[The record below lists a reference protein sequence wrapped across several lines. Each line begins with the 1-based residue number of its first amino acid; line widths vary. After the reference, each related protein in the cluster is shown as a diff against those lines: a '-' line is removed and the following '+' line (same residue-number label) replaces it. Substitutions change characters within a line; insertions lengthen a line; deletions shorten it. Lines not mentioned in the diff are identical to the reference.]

1 MYKVELNKKME
12 YIKAL
17 FVTITTG
24 VAAFLHPIAGDVYSL
39 FIVFVLNFVFGL
51 ANGLIVHDE
60 SFRFKKAFMCL
71 CEATVFF
78 VLVASIFTIGKL
90 KSNEAGALQC
100 VSFVV
105 YSVLYFYSV
114 NILRNLKELFREGGV
129 AHSVVSWLYWFVS
142 AEFVKAIPHLFE
154 YLNGSEHG
162 KNRGGRNIG

>member
-1 MYKVELNKKME
+1 MKTVQKME
-12 YIKAL
+12 FIKAL
-17 FVTITTG
+17 FVSITTG

-39 FIVFVLNFVFGL
+39 FVIFVLNFVFGL

-60 SFRFKKAFMCL
+60 GFKFKKAFRCI
-71 CEATVFF
+71 CEAAVFF
-78 VLVASIFTIGKL
+78 VLVAAIFAIGKL
-90 KSNEAGALQC
+90 KSNEIGSLQC

-114 NILRNLKELFREGGV
+114 NILRNLKELFAEGGV
-129 AHSVVSWLYWFVS
+129 AHSVVSWLYYFVS

-154 YLNGSEHG
+154 YLNGTEHG